1 MKFVH
6 AADLHI
12 DSPLRGLERYD
23 GAPVERARLA
33 TRMALENLVDLCIK
47 EEVAF
52 LVVAGDLFD
61 FDWRDF
67 NTAHFVV
74 NQFQRLKRLEIPIFV
89 IRGNHDSRDEMSYKV
104 PWPDNLKLLDHRK
117 PETVIMES
125 LGVAIHGMS
134 FPKRELK
141 ENLVPLYPKPIDDL
155 LNIGLLH
162 TNATGSLD
170 HDPYAPCGLDEL
182 CGKDYNYW
190 ALGHIHKRETL
201 HEFPHVVY
209 PGNTQGRHVRE
220 RGEKGCVL
228 VTVADGEISSL
239 EFRPTDVLRWR
250 RETLDLEPDDG
261 IDDLH
266 DKVEARLRAIADEV
280 DGRLT
285 AVRLEVQGRCRAH
298 QRLTDEARR
307 DEAIAHIR
315 ALPGEFTDNLWVEK
329 IKLDTRIPLDLDK
342 LRRGQDLL
350 GDLLR
355 AIDEIADDD
364 QALLKFAADAEIQ
377 KLAAKTR
384 VSLKEDEPGLK
395 ADEINYDS
403 PEQIKTWLRMA
414 ENDLLSRLT
423 EQLP

>member
-33 TRMALENLVDLCIK
+33 TRMALKNLVDLCIE

-52 LVVAGDLFD
+52 LVIAGDLFD
-61 FDWRDF
+61 YDWRDF

-74 NQFQRLKRLEIPIFV
+74 NQFQRLKRLEIPVFV

-104 PWPDNLKLLDHRK
+104 PWPDNLKLFDHRK
-117 PETVIMES
+117 PETIVMES

-134 FPKRELK
+134 FPKREVK
-141 ENLVPLYPKPIDDL
+141 ENIVPLYPQPKRDL

-170 HDPYAPCGLDEL
+170 HDSYAPCGLDEL
-182 CGKDYNYW
+182 RDKRYDYW
-190 ALGHIHKRETL
+190 ALGHIHKREML
-201 HEFPHVVY
+201 HESPHVVY

-220 RGEKGCVL
+220 LGEKGCVV
-228 VTVADGEISSL
+228 VTAADGEVSSL

-250 RETLDLEPDDG
+250 REIVGLALDDG
-261 IDDLH
+261 VDDLH
-266 DKVEARLRAIADEV
+266 GKIEARLRAIADEA

-285 AVRLEVQGRCRAH
+285 AVRLEIQGRCRAH
-298 QRLTDEARR
+298 QRLADEARR

-329 IKLDTRIPLDLDK
+329 IKFDTRIPLDLDQ
-342 LRRGQDLL
+342 LRKGQDLL

-355 AIDEIADDD
+355 AIDAIADDE
-364 QALLKFAADAEIQ
+364 QALRDLAGAAELQ
-377 KLAAKTR
+377 KLAVKTR
-384 VSLKEDEPGLK
+384 VSLKEDELGLK
-395 ADEINYDS
+395 EDEIDYDS
-403 PEQIKTWLRMA
+403 PEQLKTWLRMA

-423 EQLP
+423 ERLP

>member
-12 DSPLRGLERYD
+12 DSPLRGLERYE

-33 TRMALENLVDLCIK
+33 TRMALKNLVDLCLD

-74 NQFQRLKRLEIPIFV
+74 NQFQRLKRQEIPIFV
-89 IRGNHDSRDEMSYKV
+89 IRGNHDSSAEMSLKV
-104 PWPDNLKLLDHRK
+104 PWPDNLKLFDHQK
-117 PETVIMES
+117 PETVVMES

-141 ENLVPLYPKPIDDL
+141 ENLVPHYPRPIDGL

-170 HDPYAPCGLDEL
+170 HDSYAPCGVAEL
-182 CGKDYNYW
+182 RDKQYQYW

-201 HEFPHVVY
+201 HESPHVVY

-220 RGEKGCVL
+220 QGEKGCVL
-228 VTVADGEISSL
+228 VTVVDGEVDSL
-239 EFRPTDVLRWR
+239 DFRPTDVLRWR
-250 RETLDLEPDDG
+250 REVVDLNPDDG
-261 IDDLH
+261 VDDLH
-266 DKVEARLRAIADEV
+266 GKVEARLRAIADET

-307 DEAIAHIR
+307 EETIAHIR
-315 ALPGEFTDNLWVEK
+315 TFPGEFTDALWVEK
-329 IKLDTRIPLDLDK
+329 IKIDTRIPLDLNQ

-355 AIDEIADDD
+355 AIDAIADDE
-364 QALLKFAADAEIQ
+364 QALRDLAAAAEIQ
-377 KLAAKTR
+377 KLAAKTM
-384 VSLKEDEPGLK
+384 VSLREDELSLK
-395 ADEINYDS
+395 DDEINYDS
-403 PEQIKTWLRMA
+403 PEQLRTWLRMA

-423 EQLP
+423 ERLP